1 MDEKKVFKKKELNK
15 DDYKKDEKV
24 VGWVKKI
31 GSGVLLVG
39 TVVLDLR
46 QKAKLICVKN
56 NKCLPTSDHISVAM
70 THNYCCC

>member
-39 TVVLDLR
+39 TVDAIIKVD
-46 QKAKLICVKN
+46 
-56 NKCLPTSDHISVAM
+56 TEG
-70 THNYCCC
+70 

>member
-31 GSGVLLVG
+31 GSDVLVVG
-39 TVVLDLR
+39 TVVVGLATKGKIDLR
-46 QKAKLICVKN
+46 KK
-56 NKCLPTSDHISVAM
+56 
-70 THNYCCC
+70 